1 MSLNINQKVLYVRS
15 DDTDQAVWKELPCIQ
30 GSDGDNA
37 YITWLKKNGLED
49 TPENWN
55 TFLNVTGGR
64 GSSRIT
70 FDASHPTNFTLYTP
84 GPTDQ
89 GPSYSGSWTT
99 PVSTVLPLGAKY
111 QNTNF
116 TATSDNPKTPII
128 FGSTAA
134 YTTEGSAAVFDAAC
148 FNEDIRYRLPQGLH
162 VGNGSN
168 TKPNY
173 DAGTTTNSK
182 YEAPVEQGY
191 FIDTFLGA
199 TSSTSVAT
207 PYKTPRTVNAITIDK
222 QYGDLCIGGGETAG
236 DSSTSNIPLGQTV
249 IKAGLASYTGKKY
262 NMGSRYNSYST
273 ASAYNGIIAR
283 RKYNVDSS
291 WKDYMMIDSGHTE
304 LVHVE
309 IDVGSNGA
317 VRLNKG
323 NLYTC
328 DVTLQN
334 NYSNIPYTF
343 INVYNWNPVDASED
357 WRNYFTINTIWS
369 SPNKLQI
376 RLYYKNSVKDKLP
389 KKNGVV
395 FAPHIGIL
403 VVSADTNTPFIE
415 RSFHTSSTAHFK
427 QA

>member
-55 TFLNVTGGR
+55 TFLNITGGR

-70 FDASHPTNFTLYTP
+70 FDSSHPTNFVVYTP
-84 GPTDQ
+84 GPTDK

-111 QNTNF
+111 QS
-116 TATSDNPKTPII
+116 TAANNNLKVPVI

-134 YTTEGSAAVFDAAC
+134 YTTAGSAAVFDSAY
-148 FNEDIRYRLPQGLH
+148 FNEDIGYRLPQGLH

-168 TKPNY
+168 TQPNY
-173 DAGTTTNSK
+173 DVGTTSNSK
-182 YEAPVEQGY
+182 YDAPVEQGY
-191 FIDTFLGA
+191 FIDTFLGV

-222 QYGDLCIGGGETAG
+222 QYGDLCIGGGETSG
-236 DSSTSNIPLGQTV
+236 EESTSNIPLGQTI

-283 RKYNVDSS
+283 RKYNVNSS
-291 WKDYMMIDSGHTE
+291 WQDYMMVDSGHTE

-309 IDVGSNGA
+309 IDVGNNGA
-317 VRLNKG
+317 VKLYEG
-323 NLYTC
+323 NLYTYN
-328 DVTLQN
+328 VTLQN
-334 NYSNIPYTF
+334 NYSNIPYAF
-343 INVYNWNPVDASED
+343 INVYNWNPKDTSED

-369 SPNKLQI
+369 SPNNLQI
-376 RLYYKNSVKDKLP
+376 RLYYKKSVRGKLAT
-389 KKNGVV
+389 KNGVV

-403 VVSADTNTPFIE
+403 IVSADTNTPFIKNN
-415 RSFHTSSTAHFK
+415 FHTSAFK
-427 QA
+427 LA